1 MLCCWHSVELV
12 LFSAHGLGLGADIVC
27 LKMRNIDDALIQTLW
42 PGGVCLAIK

>member
-1 MLCCWHSVELV
+1 MFSCWHSVKLV
-12 LFSAHGLGLGADIVC
+12 LFFAHRLGPGADIVC